1 MGSDVDPH
9 NIPRA
14 GIDDR
19 LSGGLD
25 KGCPRSHP
33 KRQASPHMTH
43 IMSSPSTQEEARP
56 PRSLRKPSQHPLS
69 SGKGCGDPV
78 DARARLCLDI
88 RVQMVLKSEAD
99 TLPFLL
105 FLSGSP

>member
-43 IMSSPSTQEEARP
+43 IMSSPSTQEEAGSTQELEKTFP
-56 PRSLRKPSQHPLS
+56 ASFVLRK
-69 SGKGCGDPV
+69 K
-78 DARARLCLDI
+78 AAETRLMPEPASAWAL
-88 RVQMVLKSEAD
+88 
-99 TLPFLL
+99 
-105 FLSGSP
+105 GSRQC